1 MNKPATTGISNVSL
15 HVSDVQRALK
25 FYEGGFGLRIKL
37 DTGWTSDP
45 ARLDAAGIPR
55 SASLR
60 SVTLEVPGVMP
71 DMSLI
76 QFRVDGAK
84 HSTPASFTD
93 SGTFHF
99 AFDVDEFEATLD
111 RLKKLGGQQVADPVC
126 IEGASGRV
134 SIVFLRDPDGF
145 VVELMRR
152 ES

>member
-1 MNKPATTGISNVSL
+1 MVEPATTGISNVSL
-15 HVSDVQRALK
+15 HVLDVERAMAFYQR
-25 FYEGGFGLRIKL
+25 GLGLTVKL

-55 SASLR
+55 TASLR

-76 QFRVDGAK
+76 QFRVDGAT
-84 HSTPASFTD
+84 HRTPVSFAD

-99 AFDVDEFEATLD
+99 AFDVDDFEATLA
-111 RLKKLGGQQVADPVC
+111 RLKQLGSQQIADPVV
-126 IEGASGRV
+126 IEGAGGRV

-145 VVELMRR
+145 VVELIRR
-152 ES
+152 AS